1 MRSPFI
7 ILTIVLSLFIMPKK
21 RAQSTPLAETRA
33 SVSQPYNIR
42 AYGAAGDGKSLDTP
56 AINRAIDA
64 AYAAGGGTVYFPAGT
79 YLSATIRLRSNITL
93 HLDAGATIV
102 AADTGYDEPEP
113 NKWGDLKYQDFGHS
127 HWRNSLIWGDGL
139 ENISIVG
146 HGLISGEGL
155 NRGWGATE
163 GSGNKA
169 IALRLCRNVTLRD
182 FRIYHGGHFA
192 LLATGVD
199 NLTIDN
205 LRIDTNRDA
214 LDIDCC
220 RHVRI
225 SNCSLNTPNDD
236 AIVLKTSYALGEV
249 RPTEHVTITN
259 CSVTGYDLGT
269 LLDGTYQRTLAHSPD
284 RDGPTG
290 RIKFGTES
298 NGPFRNITI
307 SNIVFDRSRGIAIE
321 SVDGSEIEDVAIS
334 NITMRDVSNAP
345 LFIRLGNRARGPK
358 GTPVGHIRR
367 ISIDNLIASDA
378 DGRFPAFI
386 ISGIP
391 GYQIENIRL
400 SNIRVEARGGLT
412 MKQIAEQPEDLVNV
426 FFLRGGAPGVQGKR
440 EPYAVPERDNA
451 YPEPSM
457 FGLLPAT
464 ALYARHVKNLQL
476 HNVEVVTTQPDE
488 RLALVLEDINGITL
502 RNVALPGPAKAKTP
516 WARMSSV
523 RNLSIRD
530 CPELK
535 DADMDISKTTELK
548 H

>member
-1 MRSPFI
+1 MRHATVI
-7 ILTIVLSLFIMPKK
+7 LLTILSILPMPKV
-21 RAQSTPLAETRA
+21 RA
-33 SVSQPYNIR
+33 SKTVPDIPHSHSVR
-42 AYGAAGDGKSLDTP
+42 AHGAVGDGKTLDTA
-56 AINRAIDA
+56 AINRAIEA
-64 AYAAGGGTVYFPAGT
+64 ASAAGGGTVHFPAGS

-93 HLDAGATIV
+93 HIDAGAKII
-102 AADTGYDEPEP
+102 AADTGYDAPEP

-127 HWRNSLIWGDGL
+127 HWANSLIHGDGL
-139 ENISIVG
+139 ENIAITG
-146 HGLISGEGL
+146 HGLIDGRGL

-163 GSGNKA
+163 GSGNKT

-182 FRIYHGGHFA
+182 FSVYHGGHFA

-269 LLDGTYQRTLAHSPD
+269 LLDGTYRRTLAHSPD

-307 SNIVFDRSRGIAIE
+307 SNIVFDRSRGIALE
-321 SVDGSEIEDVAIS
+321 SVDGSEIEDIAIS

-358 GTPVGHIRR
+358 GTPGGSIKRVT
-367 ISIDNLIASDA
+367 IDNLVASDA

-391 GYQIENIRL
+391 GHHIENIRL
-400 SNIRVEARGGLT
+400 SNIRVETRGGLT
-412 MKQIAEQPEDLVNV
+412 MKEIAAQPDALVNA

-440 EPYAVPERDNA
+440 APYAVPERDNA

-476 HNVEVVTTQPDE
+476 HNVEVATTQPDE
-488 RLALVLEDINGITL
+488 RPALVLEDIDGITL
-502 RNVALPGPAKAKTP
+502 RDITLPEPAKAKSA
-516 WARMSSV
+516 WAHLTDVKNFIHNDAKPKTVV
-523 RNLSIRD
+523 R
-530 CPELK
+530 
-535 DADMDISKTTELK
+535 TTELK
-548 H
+548 K

>member
-1 MRSPFI
+1 MRPSFAI
-7 ILTIVLSLFIMPKK
+7 TLTILLTLSIMPKV
-21 RAQSTPLAETRA
+21 RATTPNASAPNTYNVRA
-33 SVSQPYNIR
+33 H
-42 AYGAAGDGKSLDTP
+42 GATGDGKTPDTP
-56 AINRAIDA
+56 AINRAIEA
-64 AYAAGGGTVYFPAGT
+64 ASAAGGGTVIFPAGT

-93 HLDAGATIV
+93 HLDPGATIL
-102 AADTGYDEPEP
+102 AADTGYDDPEP

-127 HWRNSLIWGDGL
+127 HWANSLIHGDGL
-139 ENISIVG
+139 ENIAITG
-146 HGLISGEGL
+146 QGLINGEGL
-155 NRGWGATE
+155 NRGWGATA
-163 GSGNKA
+163 GSGNKT

-182 FRIYHGGHFA
+182 IRIYHGGHFA

-205 LRIDTNRDA
+205 IRVDTNRDA

-236 AIVLKTSYALGEV
+236 AIVLKTSYALGAV

-269 LLDGTYQRTLAHSPD
+269 LLDGTCQRTLKHSPD

-307 SNIVFDRSRGIAIE
+307 SNIVFDRSRGIALE
-321 SVDGSEIEDVAIS
+321 SVDGSEIEDIAIS

-358 GTPVGHIRR
+358 GTPVGSIRR
-367 ISIDNLIASDA
+367 VTIDNLTASGA

-391 GYQIENIRL
+391 GHDIENIRL
-400 SNIRVEARGGLT
+400 SNIRVETRGGLT
-412 MKQIAEQPEDLVNV
+412 MKQIADQPETLVNA

-440 EPYAVPERDNA
+440 DPYAVPERESA

-464 ALYARHVKNLQL
+464 VLYARHVKNLQL
-476 HNVEVVTTQPDE
+476 HNIEVVTAAPDE
-488 RLALVLEDINGITL
+488 RPPLVIESAENIVL
-502 RNVALPGPAKAKTP
+502 RNVALPAPAKPNTAWSRLTNVKNFTTDDLAKT
-516 WARMSSV
+516 V
-523 RNLSIRD
+523 TKTV
-530 CPELK
+530 ELK
-535 DADMDISKTTELK
+535 
-548 H
+548 